1 MKLLNHLDH
10 VQMRDGSA
18 FLGEVRNPTFTIE
31 THATGP
37 IKIATPRIIS
47 IVFRDAST
55 GPQDRIILKDGG
67 QLFGTVQDAVIDL
80 DTEDLGALAL
90 RVAETLAVQFTFG

>member
-18 FLGEVRNPTFTIE
+18 FLGDVQNPTFTIE

-37 IKIATPRIIS
+37 IKIATARIIS

-55 GPQDRIILKDGG
+55 GPQDRVILKDGG
-67 QLFGTVQDAVIDL
+67 QLFGTIQDDVINL
-80 DTEDLGALAL
+80 DTEDLGQLAL
-90 RVAETLAVQFTFG
+90 QVAEVLAVQFTFG